1 MPPCGPPVI
10 TPTVIFWPFQAG
22 SGLPLSDAAKAAS
35 ACFFSSSVY
44 GTGVAAPA
52 AGAVVAAGAT
62 VGAAAAAVVGAAA
75 AGAEVGAAAAG
86 AAVGAAAA
94 GALVGAALG
103 AGLLHAFRSGTTASV
118 LPSTAASLR
127 N

>member
-75 AGAEVGAAAAG
+75 AGAEVGAAG